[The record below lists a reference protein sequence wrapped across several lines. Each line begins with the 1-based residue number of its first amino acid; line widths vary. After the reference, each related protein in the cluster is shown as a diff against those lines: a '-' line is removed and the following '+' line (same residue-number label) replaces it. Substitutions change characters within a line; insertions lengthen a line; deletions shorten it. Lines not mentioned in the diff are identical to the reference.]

1 MRTWAVCSLTFRTR
15 TTHYTANKNN
25 TMRDISVLQECV
37 YEKTMRLIPFVT
49 NTRVTHSTKTRSS
62 SQLRAA
68 AHRFIDHS
76 IDYWHCELHRRRNR
90 YSFSTRCASLPRS
103 RTFGGYNWI
112 SIAALNLSKNIK
124 HNVYKQFFMRGMDY
138 DRLIFYFIFDFHKI
152 SSNYQ
157 LLLRDLQFLFSNN
170 MPY

>member
-15 TTHYTANKNN
+15 TTQNTANKNN
-25 TMRDISVLQECV
+25 KMRDISVLQECV
-37 YEKTMRLIPFVT
+37 HEKTTRLIPFVT
-49 NTRVTHSTKTRSS
+49 NTRVTYSTKTRSS
-62 SQLRAA
+62 SQLCAA
-68 AHRFIDHS
+68 PRHFIDRP
-76 IDYWHCELHRRRNR
+76 IDYWHCELRRKRNR
-90 YSFSTRCASLPRS
+90 YSYSTQCASLQRS

-124 HNVYKQFFMRGMDY
+124 HNIYKQFFMTEMDY

-157 LLLRDLQFLFSNN
+157 LLLRDLQSSFSNS